1 MGAIVAST
9 TIGAMSDAV
18 HLLIPFAACSAD
30 GCRERVAT
38 LRLPHL
44 ERLLAAMALAQEEAG
59 DEHALSMPHERVLA
73 RECRLQAPDGLL
85 PFAAWELEQAGT
97 DPAGQAW
104 AWVTPCHWRVGADH
118 VFMHHPQEL
127 ALDAQES
134 QALLA
139 ALQPYFEQDGL
150 RLSYEAP
157 TRWLACG
164 PLFAQVPC
172 ASLDRVVG
180 RVIDGWMPRGAA
192 GKPLR
197 RLQQEMQM
205 LLYTHPVNEERSR
218 GGQLPVNSFWVSGNG
233 ALPPGHAPGPPP
245 ALRITHYLRDAALRQ
260 DWAAWAA
267 GWQQIDE
274 SEGARLQQAVDQGRP
289 VAVSLCGER
298 QARTWRSTG
307 GRWSRRLAA
316 AFSRRRAAHWLAG
329 L

>member
-1 MGAIVAST
+1 MGAIVASA
-9 TIGAMSDAV
+9 TIGAVSDAA

-30 GCRERVAT
+30 GCRERLAS

-44 ERLLAAMALAQEEAG
+44 ERLLASMSPAQAEEG

-73 RECRLQAPDGLL
+73 RECGLQAPDGLL
-85 PFAAWELEQAGT
+85 PLAAWEAMQGGT
-97 DPAGQAW
+97 DPAGRAW
-104 AWVTPCHWRVGADH
+104 AWVTPCHWRVGANH

-127 ALDAQES
+127 QLAADES

-139 ALQPYFEQDGL
+139 ALRPYFEQDGL
-150 RLSYEAP
+150 QLAYEAP
-157 TRWLACG
+157 TRWLASG

-172 ASLDRVVG
+172 ASLDRVAG
-180 RVIDGWMPRGAA
+180 RVIDDWMPRGEA

-233 ALPPGHAPGPPP
+233 ALPAGHAPAPPP
-245 ALRITHYLRDAALRQ
+245 ELRITHYLRDAALLQ
-260 DWAAWAA
+260 DWPAWEA
-267 GWQQIDE
+267 GWRQIDE
-274 SEGARLQQAVDQGRP
+274 HEGARLHQAAAQGQS
-289 VAVSLCGER
+289 VAVSLCGDR

-307 GRWSRRLAA
+307 GRWRRLAA
-316 AFSRRRAAHWLAG
+316 AFSRRRAADWLAE

>member
-1 MGAIVAST
+1 
-9 TIGAMSDAV
+9 MSDAV

-30 GCRERVAT
+30 GCRERLAS
-38 LRLPHL
+38 LRLPNL
-44 ERLLAAMALAQEEAG
+44 ERLLAAMAPAQQVAG
-59 DEHALSMPHERVLA
+59 DEHTLSMPHERVLA
-73 RECRLQAPDGLL
+73 RECGLQAPDGLL
-85 PFAAWELEQAGT
+85 PFAAWEAMQAGI

-104 AWVTPCHWRVGADH
+104 AWVTPCHWRVGTDH

-139 ALQPYFEQDGL
+139 ALRPYFEQDGL
-150 RLSYEAP
+150 QLAYEAP
-157 TRWLACG
+157 TRWLASG

-180 RVIDGWMPRGAA
+180 RVIDAWMPRGEA

-233 ALPPGHAPGPPP
+233 VLPPGHAPEPPP
-245 ALRITHYLRDAALRQ
+245 ELRITHYLRDAALRQ

-274 SEGARLQQAVDQGRP
+274 GEGAWLLQAAGAGQS
-289 VAVSLCGER
+289 VAVSLCGDR
-298 QARTWRSTG
+298 QARTWRSAG
-307 GRWSRRLAA
+307 GGWRRRLAA
-316 AFSRRRAAHWLAG
+316 AFSRQRAVDWLAE

>member
-1 MGAIVAST
+1 
-9 TIGAMSDAV
+9 MSDAA

-30 GCRERVAT
+30 GCRERLAT

-44 ERLLAAMALAQEEAG
+44 ERLLAAMAPAQAEAG

-73 RECRLQAPDGLL
+73 RECALQAPDGLL
-85 PFAAWELEQAGT
+85 PFAAWEAMQGGI

-104 AWVTPCHWRVGADH
+104 AWITPCHWRVGTDR

-127 ALDAQES
+127 GLDADES
-134 QALLA
+134 RALLA
-139 ALQPYFEQDGL
+139 ALRPYFEQDGL
-150 RLSYEAP
+150 QLAYEAP
-157 TRWLACG
+157 TRWLASG

-180 RVIDGWMPRGAA
+180 RVINDWMPRGDA

-205 LLYTHPVNEERSR
+205 LLYTHPVNEARTA

-233 ALPPGHAPGPPP
+233 ALPAGHAPAPPP
-245 ALRITHYLRDAALRQ
+245 ELRVTHYLRDAALRQ
-260 DWAAWAA
+260 DWAAWAS

-274 SEGARLQQAVDQGRP
+274 GECARLQQAAAKGHP
-289 VAVSLCGER
+289 VAISLCGER

-307 GRWSRRLAA
+307 GGGWRRLAA
-316 AFSRRRAAHWLAG
+316 AFSRRRAADWLAE